1 MKHPERIQQQKFV
14 GHVREFYPDMLFWHT
29 PSGEERHGRIA
40 VTLLQMGTRPGVP
53 DLFFPTLK
61 LFIEFKAPGEK
72 ESPAQKY
79 VRQVLEFAG
88 YTCLVY
94 DDWQA
99 AFAEIERRVREC
111 GSAWGK
117 LTGLPDARR

>member
-1 MKHPERIQQQKFV
+1 MRHPERIEQQKFV
-14 GHVREFYPDMLFWHT
+14 AHVREFYPDLMFWHT
-29 PSGEERHGRIA
+29 PSGEARHSHVG

-53 DLFFPTLK
+53 DLFFPTLR

-72 ESPAQKY
+72 ESPAQVY
-79 VRQVLEFAG
+79 VRKVLTLAG

-94 DDWQA
+94 DDWRLA
-99 AFAEIERRVREC
+99 WAELERRIREC

-117 LTGLPDARR
+117 LSGLPDA